1 MALGSTISYGLSDR
15 SREHGLARMES
26 STAPQPSTNGLWR
39 WLDDRLGISGLRY
52 PVPRHANTLAYTL
65 GGITL
70 ASFGLLVLS
79 GIYLAQ
85 FYDPTTQRAHESVT
99 YITDTAFA
107 GELIRS
113 LHYWLASAFMVTLVL
128 HLARTFATA
137 SFKRPRELTWVG
149 GVLLFLLGGG
159 LLFTGTILKFDQ
171 EAVEAL
177 EHNNEIADVLGFLGF
192 WLSPDFTDN
201 VSILMRLYIAH
212 VSILPLLFAVLVAV
226 HMLLIKRHRVSPLPW
241 GTPQQVAARERE
253 EHTEPFTSHLRH
265 IGMWTLVLLGVVL
278 LLTGLRPAG
287 LGPAGVEGIE
297 ITKPPWYFLWLYP
310 FENWFGLAALYT
322 IPAVL
327 SLGLLLVPFL
337 DRSEERDPRRRKLW
351 IGLAA
356 LVVLAWIG
364 LTVYG
369 AVTVP
374 VSHTE
379 MGA

>member
-1 MALGSTISYGLSDR
+1 MQ
-15 SREHGLARMES
+15 
-26 STAPQPSTNGLWR
+26 STAVPPHRRAGVWG
-39 WLDDRLGISGLRY
+39 WLDDRLGIGGLRY

-70 ASFGLLVLS
+70 ASFALLVLT

-85 FYDPTTQRAHESVT
+85 LYDPTPEQAHESVT

-107 GELIRS
+107 GALVRS
-113 LHYWLASAFMVTLVL
+113 LHYWLSSAFMVTLVL

-137 SFKRPRELTWVG
+137 SFKRPRELTWIG
-149 GVLLFLLGGG
+149 GVLLFLLAGG
-159 LLFTGTILKFDQ
+159 LLFSGTILKQDQ
-171 EAVEAL
+171 EAIEAL

-192 WLSPDFTDN
+192 WFSADFTDT
-201 VSILMRLYIAH
+201 VSTLTRLYIAH
-212 VSILPLLFAVLVAV
+212 VSILPIVFAVVLAV

-241 GTPQQVAARERE
+241 GSPAEVAARERE
-253 EHTEPFTSHLRH
+253 EHAEPFTSHLHH
-265 IGMWTLVLLGVVL
+265 IGMWTLVLMGVVL
-278 LLTGLRPAG
+278 LLSGLKPAG

-310 FENWFGLAALYT
+310 FENWFGLAALYV
-322 IPAVL
+322 IPAIL

-337 DRSEERDPRRRKLW
+337 DRSEERDPRRRKAW
-351 IGLAA
+351 LAA
-356 LVVLAWIG
+356 GAVLFLAWLG
-364 LTVYG
+364 LTIYG